1 MEVKKKIPAD
11 DIVGTYLREISQVPL
26 LAPHQE
32 IWLAIQRAAHSRIR
46 ALQGQPGEQGSRS
59 AAASES
65 LSVVLRELHEAWAAV
80 CKGCR
85 RLGVALPSLAELASE
100 ARAVHREPLPEASS
114 YLYNFLEHSG
124 WLESRAEER
133 WTALAGSLFDVVLLL
148 YLLPEPALDLI
159 AEEWNDQQRLPLRQ
173 EMRERASL
181 SEENLSTVWTDL
193 RKRGMRARQLLIKAN
208 LRLVVSI
215 AKEYVGRG
223 LMFMDLIQEGNT
235 GLMRAA
241 DRYDHTRGARFSTYA
256 TWWIRQAINRAI
268 SNHSRVIRLPVQTRD
283 EINRLRELRRR
294 MAQRNGREPTIEE
307 LALESDLL
315 APEDR
320 AAIQRARAVGDPL
333 SSLEETQLRRAVD
346 RVERMIRSSQE
357 TLSLDAPVSGDSP
370 DGGARL
376 GDFVE
381 DRSAPSLSD
390 IVYRE
395 FLGEELRSALD
406 SLDER
411 RRTVLEMHY
420 GLNGQDKHTLEEIG
434 RHLGIT
440 RERVRQIEARALRAL
455 RRPIYW
461 HNLRHFMLN

>member
-1 MEVKKKIPAD
+1 MEVRKKIPAD
-11 DIVGTYLREISQVPL
+11 DIVGTYLREIARVPL

-32 IWLAIQRAAHSRIR
+32 IWLAIQREAPSCIR
-46 ALQGQPGEQGSRS
+46 ALQDKPSGHRS
-59 AAASES
+59 QLTTASET
-65 LSVVLRELHEAWAAV
+65 LNVVVRELHRAWEAV
-80 CKGCR
+80 CRGCG
-85 RLGVALPSLAELASE
+85 RLEVALPSLAELANE
-100 ARAVHREPLPEASS
+100 ARTMRCELLPETSS
-114 YLYNFLEHSG
+114 YLYDFLERSG
-124 WLESRAEER
+124 WPESREDER

-148 YLLPEPALDLI
+148 YLLPEPVLDLI
-159 AEEWNDQQRLPLRQ
+159 AEEWDTHQRFPALR
-173 EMRERASL
+173 ELRERASP
-181 SEENLSTVWTDL
+181 SEKNLSTAWTGL
-193 RKRGMRARQLLIKAN
+193 RKRATHARQLLIKAN

-241 DRYDHTRGARFSTYA
+241 DGYDHTRGTRFSTYA

-268 SNHSRVIRLPVQTRD
+268 SNHSRVIRIPVQKRD
-283 EINRLRELRRR
+283 EINRLRKLRHRI
-294 MAQRNGREPTIEE
+294 AQRNGRKPTIEE
-307 LALESDLL
+307 MALESDLL

-320 AAIQRARAVGDPL
+320 AAIQRARAAGDPL
-333 SSLEETQLRRAVD
+333 SSLEETHLRRAVD
-346 RVERMIRSSQE
+346 RVERMIRSSRE

-381 DRSAPSLSD
+381 DHDAPSPSD
-390 IVYRE
+390 IVYKK

-411 RRTVLEMHY
+411 RHTVLEMHY

-440 RERVRQIEARALRAL
+440 RERVRQIEAMALRAL

-461 HNLRHFMLN
+461 HNLRHFMFN